1 MIKLRE
7 CLIFKTVSLVVLL
20 SEVVLGET
28 VHFTNS
34 QTQLERSSN
43 AQHGG
48 REIRTYQ
55 LDVPGASPI
64 TIVEAEPWKEGDSR
78 QDRSMSRDSSVI
90 NYSDRRTKDY
100 VVPGST
106 HERDLTNSAKEN
118 DAARCFGSSCENFDG
133 KKKTVFSPE
142 LINKFLKE
150 YADKIKNADQKVKDR
165 LKQMEIMPQNSD
177 IDIITTDKISDKNRI
192 TDKLSFKVQ
201 QDGNNRRLSQWDEID
216 AKRHKHP
223 YEDPEGWVALEAVPW
238 TRSKISKWQAN
249 AYKISKPPSNHNF
262 NSYGGDRDQNTD
274 RFSSNYGN
282 FESEYN
288 NFETKPVSSYYTFP
302 KPATNNERPQYE
314 SSQEDH
320 DWPSEVP
327 SKPSWEKPSQNRPYQ
342 YELEPERRPVQRPD
356 CDHDHHHQTASYEDS
371 RRVSSHHYEQG
382 GIITDGMPGGFPS
395 SGYSSYKK
403 KDMQYARPTEVSYVE
418 EQKPEHP
425 QTYPSKGNGQWV
437 LLSTTKGYKLPKN
450 RQRSLSI
457 IPNALT
463 SHRTVR
469 LTVLPAVTGS
479 KENMTL
485 SHGGLLEVE
494 PSFHSV
500 DESKILYERQHRINT
515 TTMKPKK
522 KRRVMATNATPDS
535 AAVMAAV
542 GAGMVPATVAMIMPL
557 VLGRR
562 KRSPYNPNLVNFALF
577 QNVTQH
583 PHLDFESTLQRNL

>member
-1 MIKLRE
+1 MIKSRE
-7 CLIFKTVSLVVLL
+7 CFNFKNVYVVVLL
-20 SEVVLGET
+20 SGVVFGET

-34 QTQLERSSN
+34 QSQLERSSN
-43 AQHGG
+43 AHGG
-48 REIRTYQ
+48 RELRTYQ
-55 LDVPGASPI
+55 LDVPGSSPI
-64 TIVEAEPWKEGDSR
+64 TIVEAEPWKGDDSR
-78 QDRSMSRDSSVI
+78 QERSMSRDSSAI

-100 VVPGST
+100 LVPGST
-106 HERDLTNSAKEN
+106 HEKDLTQSAKEN
-118 DAARCFGSSCENFDG
+118 GDARCFGSSCDNFEG
-133 KKKTVFSPE
+133 SKKTVFSPE

-150 YADKIKNADQKVKDR
+150 YADKIKNADQKIKDR
-165 LKQMEIMPQNSD
+165 LKQMEITSLNSD
-177 IDIITTDKISDKNRI
+177 GMKSDKIYEKNQFK
-192 TDKLSFKVQ
+192 DNLSFKIQ

-216 AKRHKHP
+216 AKKHKHP

-249 AYKISKPPSNHNF
+249 AYKISKPPSNNNF
-262 NSYGGDRDQNTD
+262 NSYGGDRDPPQNTD

-282 FESEYN
+282 PESEYS
-288 NFETKPVSSYYTFP
+288 NFEVKPVSSYYNFP
-302 KPATNNERPQYE
+302 KPAMNSERPQYE
-314 SSQEDH
+314 SSQEDN

-342 YELEPERRPVQRPD
+342 YEPEPERRPQPRPD
-356 CDHDHHHQTASYEDS
+356 CDHEHHHQAVPYEDS
-371 RRVSSHHYEQG
+371 RRVSSQHYEQG
-382 GIITDGMPGGFPS
+382 GIITDGKPGGFPS

-403 KDMQYARPTEVSYVE
+403 KDMQYAKPTEVSYTE
-418 EQKPEHP
+418 EQKLEHP
-425 QTYPSKGNGQWV
+425 QSYPSKGNGQWV
-437 LLSTTKGYKLPKN
+437 LLSTTKGYKFPKN
-450 RQRSLSI
+450 RQRSLSV

-500 DESKILYERQHRINT
+500 DESKILYERQRRINN

-522 KRRVMATNATPDS
+522 KRRVLATNATPDS

-542 GAGMVPATVAMIMPL
+542 GAGLVPATVAMIMPL
-557 VLGRR
+557 VLGRK
-562 KRSPYNPNLVNFALF
+562 KRSLFNPDFVNFAHF

-583 PHLDFESTLQRNL
+583 PHFDFESTLQRTL